1 MDLKFRALTN
11 KKKPTWFIADENFP
25 LSNFFRMVEI
35 GELKRDTL
43 GIYTG
48 RQSKDGKDIFQGDLV
63 MPPTFPQGNDISN
76 NPLKL
81 PEPKIVEWN
90 DKNLC
95 WNILPENKYYDI
107 VGNIYDNVGVIK

>member
-1 MDLKFRALTN
+1 
-11 KKKPTWFIADENFP
+11 
-25 LSNFFRMVEI
+25 
-35 GELKRDTL
+35 
-43 GIYTG
+43 
-48 RQSKDGKDIFQGDLV
+48 